1 MRDRFANIAAATLLQ
16 YAPMLIPSSRNDSTT
31 FPLELALCRSK
42 LETSDQAARYV
53 AGKHAL
59 ISYGVST
66 KSKSYDL
73 GSQGASL
80 MPLRERDVTAL
91 SLLFER
97 DDSEEIEA
105 DINHTLIWLWPEP
118 CWDDEDPF
126 DFLRDYLHK

>member
-1 MRDRFANIAAATLLQ
+1 MRDRFAHIAAATLLR
-16 YAPMLIPSSRNDSTT
+16 YAPMLIHSSSNDSTT

-42 LETSDQAARYV
+42 LEREPSARYV
-53 AGKHAL
+53 AGEKAL

-66 KSKSYDL
+66 KKSYDL
-73 GSQGASL
+73 GTQGASL

-91 SLLFER
+91 AVLFER

-105 DINHTLIWLWPEP
+105 DINHNLIWLWPEP

-126 DFLRDYLHK
+126 DFLGDYLHK

>member
-1 MRDRFANIAAATLLQ
+1 
-16 YAPMLIPSSRNDSTT
+16 MLIPSSSNDSTT

-42 LETSDQAARYV
+42 LERRDPSARYV
-53 AGKHAL
+53 AGENAL

-73 GSQGASL
+73 GAQGASL

-91 SLLFER
+91 AVLFER

-105 DINHTLIWLWPEP
+105 DINHNLIWLWPEP